1 MEIQKNVIKGV
12 KLRNDI
18 NWEEVNHIVAREL
31 YSGLTK
37 ILVDVSH
44 KNLAKFGNKLT
55 PESSKVLEIG
65 SGRGEHFRFVKG
77 KFSEYVMSDISD
89 WGRTHIESIMKEDS
103 RVRFELQNIEKLD
116 FPDNSFD
123 RVICTC
129 VLMHVDQPFE
139 ALMEMHRVTRP
150 GGG

>member
-55 PESSKVLEIG
+55 PESSKVLEI
-65 SGRGEHFRFVKG
+65 
-77 KFSEYVMSDISD
+77 
-89 WGRTHIESIMKEDS
+89 
-103 RVRFELQNIEKLD
+103 
-116 FPDNSFD
+116 
-123 RVICTC
+123 
-129 VLMHVDQPFE
+129 
-139 ALMEMHRVTRP
+139 
-150 GGG
+150 